1 MNKLK
6 VENIVFCESVRSE
19 VGGKHTLLGAFAP
32 ELNIAEVPANI
43 LMAIWVS
50 GTPSG
55 IGQFDAEFRAL
66 GVDGTTLLNAQINGD
81 FAALGK
87 TSMIIGSFPLAV
99 KEAGEYSFEWNFGNS
114 KWDKI
119 GKLLI
124 HHTPASILSSPT
136 APPQPS

>member
-6 VENIVFCESVRSE
+6 IDNVVFCEQVRPE
-19 VGGKHTLLGAFAP
+19 TGGKHTLLGAFAP
-32 ELNIAEVPANI
+32 ELNLTELPGNI

-55 IGQFDAEFRAL
+55 AGPFDAEFRAL
-66 GVDGTTLLNAQINGD
+66 GADGSTLLDGKIHGD
-81 FAALGK
+81 FAVVGK

-124 HHTPASILSSPT
+124 HHTPTTVVSSPT